1 MAYVYVLT
9 PLSLEEATD
18 RLDSFYEALL
28 DHEDEVLE
36 GDLEIDIE
44 LLDKDDLPKRFSGRK
59 GSAPKARDVL
69 DQVRLCR
76 SGYRVEDPPAFAE
89 NPLWVSALRALVED
103 KPGFLLYDDALGAL
117 RTGGN
122 LLGEIERCRALGD
135 PAVADAASP
144 ADAIEGEELSEQ
156 LARWLEKLHGDGILR
171 THAADALRDAPPLAE
186 RYLRLVHEAGGIGYA
201 AAAQRLG
208 ASVDEVRACA
218 EGIKR
223 ALAPVFAQAS

>member
-1 MAYVYVLT
+1 MAFVYVFT

-28 DHEDEVLE
+28 DHEDEVVE

-44 LLDKDDLPKRFSGRK
+44 ILDKDDLPKRFSGRK
-59 GSAPKARDVL
+59 GSAPKAKDVL
-69 DQVRLCR
+69 EQVRLCR
-76 SGYRVEDPPAFAE
+76 SGYRVEDPPPFEDNA
-89 NPLWVSALRALVED
+89 LWVSALRALVED
-103 KPGFLLYDDALGAL
+103 EAGYLIYDDALGAL
-117 RTGGN
+117 RTAGSV
-122 LLGEIERCRALGD
+122 LGEIARCRALGD
-135 PAVADAASP
+135 PSGGEAPAPVDVA
-144 ADAIEGEELSEQ
+144 EGEELSEQ

-186 RYLRLVHEAGGIGYA
+186 RYLRLVFEAGGIGYV

-208 ASVDEVRACA
+208 TSVDEVRACA
-218 EGIKR
+218 EVIRR

>member
-1 MAYVYVLT
+1 MAYAYVLT

-36 GDLEIDIE
+36 GELEVDIE
-44 LLDKDDLPKRFSGRK
+44 ILGPDDLPKRFSGRK
-59 GSAPKARDVL
+59 GSAPKAKDVL
-69 DQVRLCR
+69 EQVRLCR
-76 SGYRVEDPPAFAE
+76 SGYRIEDPPAFDE
-89 NPLWVSALRALVED
+89 NALWISALRSLLED
-103 KPGFLLYDDALGAL
+103 KPGFLFYDDALGAL
-117 RTGGN
+117 RTGGS
-122 LLGEIERCRALGD
+122 LLEEIARCRALGD
-135 PAVADAASP
+135 AAEAEAPSP
-144 ADAIEGEELSEQ
+144 VDVVEGEELSEQ

-186 RYLRLVHEAGGIGYA
+186 RYLRLVFEAGGIGYA

-223 ALAPVFAQAS
+223 ALAPVFA